1 MKQITAIAA
10 AEWRYWARSRL
21 ALTVALVALLLVVLA
36 ALTTAQRTNALAH
49 ERETL
54 QTEALETFQAQPD
67 RHPHRM
73 VHYGHYA
80 FKPPPPLSL
89 VDPGVDAYSGNV
101 IFLEGHRQNTA
112 MFAERENGAVPNLL
126 GSLSPAFVLQVL
138 APICLILI
146 GYGTLTRER
155 EGQTALQLFS
165 QGVSPASLLAGKFMA
180 LCSVALL
187 MLVPLAIAAFSALH
201 HGEAVAMVTGLIA
214 GYGVYLTVWVLFVLL
229 ASAASRTSGA
239 SLMLLLSAW
248 TLVALILPSY
258 ATNSSRLAT
267 ESAGKIESDF
277 ALLAELRTLGD
288 GHNAADPA
296 FASFRDKL
304 LATHGVDRIED
315 LPINFRG
322 AVAAKAEA
330 DLTEVLRRYAE
341 QRYAGETRQAAAA
354 SVYGWLSP
362 VIAIRELSMAV
373 AGTDLSSHH
382 RFLREAEAL
391 RFDFVQGLNAV
402 HTNQV
407 TYQDDLNRSNDPAAE
422 RRSRAKAE
430 NWQVL
435 EDYRFEAGTSPER
448 LANGTRGA
456 SILFGWLLL
465 GVALCWIIGR
475 RRAL

>member
-10 AEWRYWARSRL
+10 AEWHYWARSKL
-21 ALTVALVALLLVVLA
+21 ALTVALVALLLIVLA
-36 ALTTAQRTNALAH
+36 ALTSAERTNTLAH
-49 ERETL
+49 ERNSL
-54 QTEALETFQAQPD
+54 QSDALEIFQAQPD

-80 FKPPPPLSL
+80 FKPPPPLSV

-146 GYGTLTRER
+146 GYGALTRER

-165 QGVSPASLLAGKFMA
+165 QGVSPAQLLAGKFLA
-180 LCSVALL
+180 LFSVALL
-187 MLVPLAIAAFSALH
+187 MLIPLAAAALSAMH
-201 HGEAVAMVTGLIA
+201 HGEAVSIVTSLIT
-214 GYGVYLTVWVLFVLL
+214 GYGAYLTVWILFVIF
-229 ASAASRTSGA
+229 ASAVSRNSAA
-239 SLMLLLSAW
+239 SLMLLLGAW

-258 ATNSSRLAT
+258 ATNSGRLAT
-267 ESAGKIESDF
+267 ESTGKIESDF

-288 GHNAADPA
+288 GHNSADPA
-296 FASFRDKL
+296 FASFRAKL
-304 LATHGVDRIED
+304 LETHGVERVED

-322 AVAAKAEA
+322 AVATKAEA
-330 DLTEVLRRYAE
+330 DLTAVLRRYAE
-341 QRYAGETRQAAAA
+341 QRFESESRQAAAA
-354 SVYGWLSP
+354 GVYGWLSP
-362 VIAIRELSMAV
+362 VIAMRELSMAI
-373 AGTDLSSHH
+373 AGTDLLSHH

-402 HTNQV
+402 HTNQLS
-407 TYQDDLNRSNDPAAE
+407 YQDDMNRSNDPEAE
-422 RRSRAKAE
+422 RRTRANAE

-435 EDYRFEAGTSPER
+435 EDYRFGAATSKAR
-448 LANGTRGA
+448 LANGAGGA
-456 SILFGWLLL
+456 SILLVWLLL
-465 GVALCWIIGR
+465 GGLLCWTVGR
-475 RRAL
+475 RRIL